1 MNKCTKIIGT
11 LGPASESEST
21 IRSMILA
28 GMDMVRLNFSHGT
41 HEEHRSFVETVKR
54 LRSEMDRP
62 IGIILDTK
70 GPCIRTGALENGG
83 PISLFAGNRLILTER
98 EIAGTPECIQQSF
111 PGLGTFV
118 EVGSTILLDDGL
130 IELAVDAVEGPD
142 IICTVQNPG
151 TLGERKQLNIPE
163 VTIPLPIMTPQD
175 QHDLL
180 LGIELGVDYVAASF
194 VRNAEDVRQVRA
206 FLREHGGAHID
217 VMAKIENAQAVDNL
231 DEIIAASDAIMV
243 ARGDLGVEVDPA
255 SVPHLQKKII
265 KACNSA
271 FCPVV
276 IATHMLDSMIH
287 HPHPTRAEVTDV
299 ANAIYDGADAV
310 MLSGETAIGTYPQ
323 LTIQTMARIAEASE
337 PYLLQEA
344 IVPNRSAAY
353 PRVTPTIALA
363 AVSIAESL
371 GASCIFTPTLTGRT
385 ARFVSNYR
393 PKVPIYAVTASE
405 EVARKLSLYWGVRSV
420 RGAIQGDATQV
431 LEHSQQA
438 VVDAYLAKPGDLAV
452 FTLGNRRTSPELSG
466 LTGQPMD
473 IGGTFGQPANAENTS
488 EWAGQP
494 PVHATNV
501 VEVVQISA
509 TPRAG
514 SAAEGATEAAAP
526 SAVESEGSR

>member
-41 HEEHRSFVETVKR
+41 HEERRSLAKTVKR
-54 LRSEMDRP
+54 LRDEMDRP

-70 GPCIRTGALENGG
+70 GPCIRTGTLEDGA
-83 PISLFAGNRLILTER
+83 PISLYAGNRLILTED
-98 EIAGTPECIQQSF
+98 EVTGTPARIQQSF
-111 PGLGTFV
+111 PGLGAFV

-130 IELAVDAVEGPD
+130 IELAVDAVDGPD

-151 TLGERKQLNIPE
+151 TLGEHKQLNIPE

-175 QHDLL
+175 QRDLL

-194 VRNAEDVRQVRA
+194 VRNADDVRQVRA
-206 FLREHGGAHID
+206 FLREHGGANID

-231 DEIIAASDAIMV
+231 DEIIAVSDAIMV

-344 IVPNRSAAY
+344 IVPNRSVAY

-371 GASCIFTPTLTGRT
+371 GASCIVTPTLTGRT

-393 PKVPIYAVTASE
+393 PKVPIYAVTASR
-405 EVARKLSLYWGVRSV
+405 EVARKLSLYWGVHSV
-420 RGAIQGDATQV
+420 HGAIMGDATQI
-431 LEHSQQA
+431 LDHSQQA

-452 FTLGNRRTSPELSG
+452 FTLGNRRTSPEVSAFVDE
-466 LTGQPMD
+466 QP
-473 IGGTFGQPANAENTS
+473 S
-488 EWAGQP
+488 SS

-514 SAAEGATEAAAP
+514 SVVESATKAAASSAGADTGQGTTP